1 MFRIALLLASVA
13 ASTTVLFAG
22 TVNVLPMKPVAGEVI
37 AVEYRADANLAK
49 DYEAAGNVHAVIYAF
64 EIHDELPDAIEVP
77 LKFDGQRWTGSVSLP
92 ASVVYSIVKVGVP
105 GNYDTNKDMFW
116 SVRMHDK
123 SGRPV
128 EGACFKEG
136 QFCMGVYPAH
146 YNREADL
153 TEAADLM
160 AEELKLY
167 PNNLDAYSSAITI
180 KMQAKEITLEEA
192 QKQMAATAGSS
203 RRSFVPADRFT
214 EQQALQRYSA
224 AASASEFIDSLEKH
238 LTKYPNSPSSR
249 ALYVGAVEAGA
260 KANELPRLTTM
271 LERLQNVPP
280 TTIHDAVNYIGAVDT
295 LRPRALALIEKAV
308 ARTDDPLARPTDMGV
323 SEWNEERRHTL
334 SNLHFVRGA
343 ILRAQSKYVE
353 AIEALRRAIEI
364 GRTEVNK
371 AAYDMSV
378 SMLQMEKKNEEA
390 LSLAAQGISN
400 GVGSPLLVTTY
411 RTVLTAQGKDSVSV
425 ERELAAL
432 HVKGSTLQSKRLK
445 REMLNLPMIDG
456 AFTTPDGKPMPMSAW
471 KGKVVLIDYW
481 ATWCGPC
488 RSSFPAVQKL
498 YEKYRNNPKVAFAVV
513 NVWERGDD
521 RVKIVK
527 DFLTKNPTLTF
538 PVYMDLKD
546 QVVGKYGVTGIPT
559 KFWLDQNG
567 RIQFKEVGGLPEE
580 QFLEEAS
587 QKIDMLLNQ

>member
-1 MFRIALLLASVA
+1 MTRIALLLVFIAT
-13 ASTTVLFAG
+13 STTGLFAG
-22 TVNVLPMKPVAGEVI
+22 TVNILPMKPTSGQAI
-37 AVEYRADANLAK
+37 AVEYRPDAAMAK
-49 DYEAAGNVHAVIYAF
+49 EFEAAGNVHAVVYAF

-77 LKFDGQRWTGSVSLP
+77 LKYDGQRWSGSLELP

-116 SVRMHDK
+116 GVRMHDK
-123 SGRPV
+123 AGRPV

-136 QFCMGVYPAH
+136 QFCMGIYPAH

-153 TEAADLM
+153 TEAAELM

-180 KMQAKEITLEEA
+180 KMQAKEVTLEEA
-192 QKQMAATAGSS
+192 QQQMAAVAGSS
-203 RRSFVPADRFT
+203 RRSFVPADRVA

-224 AASASEFIDSLEKH
+224 AASAGAFIDSLEKH
-238 LTKYPNSPSSR
+238 LARYPNSASSR
-249 ALYVGAVEAGA
+249 ALYVGAVDAGA
-260 KANELPRLTTM
+260 KANELPRLTAM

-280 TTIHDAVNYIGAVDT
+280 STVHDAVNYIGAVDT

-308 ARTDDPLARPTDMGV
+308 AHAEDPLARPSDMGV

-343 ILRAQSKYVE
+343 ILRAQSKYAD
-353 AIEALRRAIEI
+353 AIVALKQSIEI

-411 RTVLTAQGKDSVSV
+411 RTVLTSQGKDSVSV

-432 HVKGSTLQSKRLK
+432 HVKGSALQGKRLK

-456 AFTTPDGKPMPMSAW
+456 LFTTTDGKPMPMSAW

-498 YEKYRNNPKVAFAVV
+498 YEKYRSNPNVAFAVV

-527 DFLTKNPTLTF
+527 DFLAKNPTLTF

-559 KFWLDQNG
+559 KFWLDKNG
-567 RIQFKEVGGLPEE
+567 RVQFKEVGGLPEE
-580 QFLEEAS
+580 QFIEEAS